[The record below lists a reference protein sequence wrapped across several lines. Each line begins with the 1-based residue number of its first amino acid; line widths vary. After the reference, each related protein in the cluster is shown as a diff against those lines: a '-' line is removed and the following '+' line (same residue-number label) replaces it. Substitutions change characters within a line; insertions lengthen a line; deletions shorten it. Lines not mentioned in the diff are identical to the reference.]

1 MFRREFLLRYAQ
13 MKPTP
18 LEQLEKLEQLRVLE
32 NGYDI
37 AVAIG
42 EARFH
47 GVDTPEQLAALAAR
61 PATP

>member
-1 MFRREFLLRYAQ
+1 M
-13 MKPTP
+13 PSTP
-18 LEQLEKLEQLRVLE
+18 LERTEQLEQLRVLE

-47 GVDTPEQLAALAAR
+47 GVDTPEQLAALQR
-61 PATP
+61 PR